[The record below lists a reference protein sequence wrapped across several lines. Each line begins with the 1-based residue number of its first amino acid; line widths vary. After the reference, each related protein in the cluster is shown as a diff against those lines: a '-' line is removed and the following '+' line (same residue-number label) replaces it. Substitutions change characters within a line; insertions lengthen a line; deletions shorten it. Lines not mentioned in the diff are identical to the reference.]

1 MTYTTNLW
9 NRTPSGFELQ
19 EKELG
24 GMFSPSMVTRGRASN
39 VALTSVMEKTVAFLP
54 SSVGF
59 RASSIAS
66 DFGAT
71 YVDVEDLQVTTLDG
85 KYHDKLSSLMADQPD
100 DIDELHVARL
110 AVTAKVIR
118 PGSLTDRIDRVSG
131 MVPFTVARERSDN
144 PVLVWNDQY
153 DRADYPGISAK
164 ALKAAVEG
172 QATAVNFMDAGTE
185 DSGQAPEP
193 SGELQE
199 PVDYKLR
206 VTVADMPFEIPT
218 TADMYEYVLR
228 RMKRKSRHLKA
239 KGLRGYDIEIETGSY
254 KRGGS
259 WSTLIVREA

>member
-24 GMFSPSMVTRGRASN
+24 GMFSPSKVTRGRASN
-39 VALTSVMEKTVAFLP
+39 VALTGVMERTVAFLP

-71 YVDVEDLQVTTLDG
+71 YVDVEDLRVTTLDG
-85 KYHDKLSSLMADQPD
+85 KYHNKLSSLMADQPD

-110 AVTAKVIR
+110 SVTAKIIR

-131 MVPFTVARERSDN
+131 MVPFTVAREKSDN
-144 PVLVWNDQY
+144 PVLVWNDPF
-153 DRADYPGISAK
+153 DRSNYPGISAK

-172 QATAVNFMDAGTE
+172 QATAVNFMDADNE
-185 DSGQAPEP
+185 DSGHSPAPSVGIE
-193 SGELQE
+193 E

-206 VTVADMPFEIPT
+206 VTVADVPFEILT

-228 RMKRKSRHLKA
+228 RMKRKSRDRKA
-239 KGLRGYDIEIETGSY
+239 KSQRGYDIEIETGSY
-254 KRGGS
+254 SRGGS
-259 WSTLIVREA
+259 WSNLIVREA